1 MVKVAGI
8 NSREGGRVADRLAKC
23 RLPQLTVSSPGEPLC
38 HPEIP
43 NTLLSPGN

>member
-23 RLPQLTVSSPGEPLC
+23 RVPQLTMSSQGEPRC